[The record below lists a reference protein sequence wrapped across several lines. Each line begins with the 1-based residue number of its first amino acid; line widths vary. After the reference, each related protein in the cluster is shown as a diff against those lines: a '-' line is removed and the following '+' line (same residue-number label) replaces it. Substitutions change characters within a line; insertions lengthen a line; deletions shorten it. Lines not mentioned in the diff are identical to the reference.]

1 MFRTY
6 EHPNFENLSALIES
20 ESTDKAKRNSLKHY
34 KSMLTKDGVARVD
47 HDSDG
52 FGRYISSI
60 KKGSKRTKTTG
71 ATFSKDIRAAL
82 FGGKY
87 DDLDIV
93 NASGTIMY
101 QLFSKMSHEVPCME
115 KYHNNRERVLT
126 KIMNHYDPPLDR
138 ETAKSMVIEVFF
150 GGDGRSSLNNDFGL
164 PRRGKHGL
172 PEFLEELKE

>member
-60 KKGSKRTKTTG
+60 KKGSKRTMSEDNRCNILQG
-71 ATFSKDIRAAL
+71 YSRCSLRRQIR
-82 FGGKY
+82 
-87 DDLDIV
+87 
-93 NASGTIMY
+93 
-101 QLFSKMSHEVPCME
+101 
-115 KYHNNRERVLT
+115 
-126 KIMNHYDPPLDR
+126 
-138 ETAKSMVIEVFF
+138 
-150 GGDGRSSLNNDFGL
+150 
-164 PRRGKHGL
+164 
-172 PEFLEELKE
+172 

>member
-1 MFRTY
+1 MYYLISFEKIIEALYTVKMFSTY
-6 EHPNFENLSALIES
+6 ETPNFENLSALIES

-126 KIMNHYDPPLDR
+126 KIMNHYDPPLI
-138 ETAKSMVIEVFF
+138 EKLQNLWSSKYSLVEMV
-150 GGDGRSSLNNDFGL
+150 D
-164 PRRGKHGL
+164 HH
-172 PEFLEELKE
+172 